1 MSDDAPLLYGVDIM
15 IFVVFAIAV
24 FLIAADQ
31 LLKLLVTNTV
41 MTDGPVSFLNGLV
54 SFQYVE
60 NRGVAFGLMQNMQW
74 VFIILT
80 SVLMLAII
88 VYMLAKKPKSKLV
101 LISFAL
107 ILGGGIGNLIDR
119 IFLGYVIDYIKLS
132 FFPPV
137 CNFADYAITIGTVLL
152 LIYVLFVSDIFSDKK
167 KVDKEK
173 A

>member
-1 MSDDAPLLYGVDIM
+1 MSSDAPLLYGVDIM

-41 MTDGPVSFLNGLV
+41 MINGPVSFLNGLV

-74 VFIILT
+74 LFIILT
-80 SVLMLAII
+80 SVVMLAII
-88 VYMLAKKPKSKLV
+88 VYLLVKKPKSKLMLV
-101 LISFAL
+101 SFAL

-137 CNFADYAITIGTVLL
+137 CNFADYAITIGTALL
-152 LIYVLFVSDIFSDKK
+152 VIYVLFVSDVFNDKK
-167 KVDKEK
+167 KTDKGK